1 MKKLLLGLVLAA
13 AIPQMAGAAEPLRI
27 GVLNDQSGLYSDFGG
42 VTSVTAAKMAVED
55 FGGNVLGRKIEVLSA
70 DHQNKTDVGTAIAR
84 KWFDLDHVEMI
95 AGLTNSAVAL
105 AVQAMA
111 AEKDKVTIA
120 SGPFSSA
127 LTGKSCSPTGFH
139 WTFDA

>member
-55 FGGNVLGRKIEVLSA
+55 FGGNVLGRKIEVL
-70 DHQNKTDVGTAIAR
+70 
-84 KWFDLDHVEMI
+84 
-95 AGLTNSAVAL
+95 
-105 AVQAMA
+105 
-111 AEKDKVTIA
+111 
-120 SGPFSSA
+120 
-127 LTGKSCSPTGFH
+127 
-139 WTFDA
+139 